1 MLCFGFLTKYERPS
15 SISCFLG
22 SGADFLIRWHQ
33 MVGLRVVLGIFEAGF
48 FPVSPALMIVSKGNH
63 L

>member
-1 MLCFGFLTKYERPS
+1 
-15 SISCFLG
+15 
-22 SGADFLIRWHQ
+22 

-48 FPVSPALMIVSKGNH
+48 FPVSPALMIMPKGNR